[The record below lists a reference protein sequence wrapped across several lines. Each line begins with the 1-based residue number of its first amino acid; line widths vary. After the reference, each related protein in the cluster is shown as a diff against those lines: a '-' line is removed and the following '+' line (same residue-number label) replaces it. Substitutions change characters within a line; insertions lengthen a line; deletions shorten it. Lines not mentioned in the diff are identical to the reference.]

1 MPAGVLYV
9 KLIEA
14 EHVPNM
20 DIFSK
25 TDPFVKLYV
34 RKRNQRRSKT
44 IYNKLH
50 PKCAVA
56 MLCIH
61 LCVTH
66 PTVVSIV
73 LQSTCP
79 KRIALEET
87 LEVGRSFQMC
97 VINTNFIKLFL
108 PAHVQWFFWLC
119 YIKNLRKESEN
130 N

>member
-1 MPAGVLYV
+1 MVWQVPAGVLYV

-56 MLCIH
+56 IPLCYPPYCSINRATVD
-61 LCVTH
+61 LPQPKCFSGDTLRWGDLQVCV
-66 PTVVSIV
+66 
-73 LQSTCP
+73 LKQ
-79 KRIALEET
+79 
-87 LEVGRSFQMC
+87 
-97 VINTNFIKLFL
+97 NFKKSCL
-108 PAHVQWFFWLC
+108 PAHVQVALTT
-119 YIKNLRKESEN
+119 SAQ
-130 N
+130 

>member
-56 MLCIH
+56 MLRIH
-61 LCVTH
+61 LCATYS
-66 PTVVSIV
+66 TVVSTE
-73 LQSTCP
+73 LQSTCS
-79 KRIALEET
+79 KRIALQET
-87 LEVGRSFQMC
+87 LEEGGSAAVCQHRAIFASPCAVG
-97 VINTNFIKLFL
+97 FL
-108 PAHVQWFFWLC
+108 SMLQYMSA
-119 YIKNLRKESEN
+119 
-130 N
+130 